1 MIFCSTLWGQFAAKA
16 PEHSGCLINIET
28 VVPQE
33 LKTLLIYVSLNDAH
47 LNTVNFLSVN
57 IHDF

>member
-16 PEHSGCLINIET
+16 PGHSDCLINIET
-28 VVPQE
+28 AVPQE

-47 LNTVNFLSVN
+47 LNTVNFPLV
-57 IHDF
+57 